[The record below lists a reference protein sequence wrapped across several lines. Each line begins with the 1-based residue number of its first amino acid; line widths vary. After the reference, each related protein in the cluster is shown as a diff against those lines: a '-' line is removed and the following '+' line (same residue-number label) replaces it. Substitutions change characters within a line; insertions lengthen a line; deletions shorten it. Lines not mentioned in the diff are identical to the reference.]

1 MFVRSRSSLLVRRHL
16 DTTRIAISP
25 FSTTYWRQGPKRA
38 VKRQEPRV
46 ILDEYGIE
54 RRPLPPLGLD
64 GKEKPIPA
72 SPTVGTLSSERS
84 VQGEHSTEGTAKA
97 PARARRQ
104 VRRVSTSRKKPK
116 EPVETENGDEDGR
129 EMVASETNGEDS
141 APVAALSR
149 TEMTDLEALIRG
161 NLERYPDALLLTQV
175 GSFYESYFEQAK
187 VVAKTLGIK
196 LTSKPTKNG
205 RQAFAGFP
213 LAQLGKQVSVLVQA
227 GHKVVIVEEFKEIG
241 TSKIKTSRRVSRVV
255 TPGTG
260 VDEAFV
266 ALDQS
271 NFVLALGIEDGT
283 SLRNEIGLAYR
294 DISTGASFTRTS
306 KLSALR
312 DDIRLVQPKEIV
324 VDKRLQGS
332 KLGDRILELLEGER
346 AREGIMV
353 STASTDA
360 VPSTSKDI
368 PTAAANA
375 ENVLLSYLAT
385 TLVSTPVPSTST
397 THIDAASVMHM
408 DAVTLQS
415 LEIRESLRGGVRG
428 SLLGTVKRTVTPGG
442 RRLLTERLCNPSTDL
457 DVINARLDLITVF
470 LERMPETRPY
480 LRTILRSLEDTPR
493 LLQRLAMRRPSAAW
507 DLLGLKRTMR
517 ALEDIRRECDRAIP
531 ATATRASQLGWTSA
545 EMRAVRKLL
554 ERLGEYSEL
563 ATQIEDAV
571 DEEAL
576 TRRAEEEERKLALS
590 DEMGESAIVRENE
603 EVARTLP
610 AEGLWGE
617 DQPWVIRPHFSSTLA
632 ELHGSLTSLRKKAAQ
647 LQHDL
652 RERYK
657 SPALTLRNH
666 IKFGAGVHIKVK
678 DGVALFDADPSV
690 HAVLRTNSTR
700 LYVVKD
706 WSSLFRKI
714 TSTQEK
720 IREFEAQAM
729 QVLVARLLEHY
740 TSLGRTADGL
750 AELDVAMSFAELAY
764 DHDWVRPVVDAS
776 RTLCIE
782 GGRHPT
788 VEQALAAQNRQ
799 FHANSLT
806 MHHPGDAT
814 ATPSFVH
821 VLTGPNMAGK
831 STFLRQT
838 AIIAV
843 LAQAGAY
850 VPADSAH
857 IGVLD
862 RLYSRVGARD
872 ELDRDRSTFMIE
884 MDEATTILD
893 GATDRSLVLLDEL
906 GRGTS
911 PIDGLAIAYAA
922 LEHLTHAN
930 RSRTLFATHYHRLG
944 QLLDYREDNA
954 RGTGE
959 WEGVE
964 FWCTDVEESEDT
976 VRYLHAIRRGL
987 NNDSAGLVVARL
999 AGMPTRAILT
1009 ARRIREQVLSGAI

>member
-1 MFVRSRSSLLVRRHL
+1 MLVRSPSSFAAALSRRHRTAAKL
-16 DTTRIAISP
+16 AQSYLTTSCCRL
-25 FSTTYWRQGPKRA
+25 GPKRT
-38 VKRQEPRV
+38 VKKQESRV
-46 ILDEYGIE
+46 VLDEYGIE

-64 GKEKPIPA
+64 GRPKTYPVPA
-72 SPTVGTLSSERS
+72 VTALASAAPVCERDLEAQPLASDASGTP
-84 VQGEHSTEGTAKA
+84 AKA
-97 PARARRQ
+97 KRPVKQTSAAVRRQ
-104 VRRVSTSRKKPK
+104 PRRTAPAANA
-116 EPVETENGDEDGR
+116 PEDGR
-129 EMVASETNGEDS
+129 QAMPDDDALEAET
-141 APVAALSR
+141 APEPSLSR
-149 TEMTDLEALIRG
+149 KDMTELEAVIRD

-187 VVAKTLGIK
+187 TVAKTLGIK

-213 LAQLGKQVSVLVQA
+213 LAQLGKHVSVLVQA

-241 TSKIKTSRRVSRVV
+241 SSKIKTSRRVSRIV

-271 NFVLALGIEDGT
+271 NFVLALGIVDGT
-283 SLRNEIGLAYR
+283 SLRNDIGLAYR
-294 DISTGASFTRTS
+294 DISTGASFTRVS
-306 KLSALR
+306 KLTALR
-312 DDIRLVQPKEIV
+312 DDIRLVQPKEVV
-324 VDKRLQGS
+324 VDQRLEGS
-332 KLGDRILELLEGER
+332 KLGDRILELLDGER
-346 AREGIMV
+346 TREGTMV
-353 STASTDA
+353 SKVSTDA
-360 VPSTSKDI
+360 LPSTSKDV
-368 PTAAANA
+368 PTVAANA

-385 TLVSTPVPSTST
+385 TLVSTPVPATST
-397 THIDAASVMHM
+397 THIDAESVMHM

-442 RRLLTERLCNPSTDL
+442 QRLLTERLCNPSTDL
-457 DVINARLDLITVF
+457 AVINARLDLVEVF
-470 LERMPETRPY
+470 LERLPGSRPY
-480 LRTILRSLEDTPR
+480 LRTILKGLEDTPR
-493 LLQRLAMRRPSAAW
+493 LLQRLAMRRPNAAW

-517 ALEDIRRECDRAIP
+517 ALDDVRRECSWASAQTP
-531 ATATRASQLGWTSA
+531 AFRD
-545 EMRAVRKLL
+545 LL

-563 ATQIEDAV
+563 ASQIEDAV

-576 TRRAEEEERKLALS
+576 TRRAEEEERRTALS

-603 EVARTLP
+603 EVAKNLP
-610 AEGLWGE
+610 VEGLWGE
-617 DQPWVIRPHFSSTLA
+617 DQPWVIRPHFSSSLS
-632 ELHGSLTSLRKKAAQ
+632 ELHQSLCVLRKTAAR

-652 RERYK
+652 REQYQ

-666 IKFGAGVHIKVK
+666 VKFGAGVHIKVK
-678 DGVALFDADPSV
+678 DGVALLDADPAV

-700 LYVVKD
+700 LYVVKE

-714 TSTQEK
+714 VGTQEK
-720 IREFEAQAM
+720 IRDFEAQAM
-729 QVLVARLLEHY
+729 QVLVARLLERY
-740 TSLGRTADGL
+740 SDLGRTADAL
-750 AELDVAMSFAELAY
+750 AELDVAMGFAELAS
-764 DHDWVRPVVDAS
+764 DHDWVRPEVDAS
-776 RTLCIE
+776 RTLLIQ

-806 MHHPGDAT
+806 MLHPDDAT
-814 ATPSFVH
+814 DNPSFVH

-831 STFLRQT
+831 STFLRQI

-857 IGVLD
+857 VGVLD

-944 QLLDYREDNA
+944 QLLGYREHDS

-959 WEGVE
+959 WAGVE
-964 FWCTDVEESEDT
+964 FWCTDVEESDDA

-999 AGMPTRAILT
+999 AGMPARAILT
-1009 ARRIREQVLSGAI
+1009 AQRIREEVLSGRV